1 MYNIKDI
8 SDTILNKLDVM
19 MNRDCQAGKFSLIDI
34 RDKYSQNMDIL
45 YIIKSGEPVYFLL
58 LDIFPKH
65 KNVYIHDVCVNKL
78 HRGKGIFKKSL
89 AFLKGHYSKKGFT
102 NFTLDASHST
112 KEEGLDQ
119 KARIHIF
126 HSAGFDINPET
137 GYFTESGE
145 YEIIKTSILLDTGK
159 RVEIQSMDG
168 DKYIVKDKSGN
179 VSSVSIDQI
188 EKCYDS
194 KSHQLSCPMIMSIR
208 RSGGNKT
215 RKRKRSI
222 H

>member
-1 MYNIKDI
+1 MEVYNIKDI
-8 SDTILNKLDVM
+8 SDTILNKLDGM

-34 RDKYSQNMDIL
+34 RDKYSQNTDIL
-45 YIIKSGEPVYFLL
+45 YIIKAGEPVYFLL
-58 LDIFPKH
+58 LDVFPKH

-89 AFLKGHYSKKGFT
+89 AFLKDHYSKKGFT
-102 NFTLDASHST
+102 NFTLDASDSK

-145 YEIIKTSILLDTGK
+145 YEIIKTNVLLDTGK
-159 RVEIQSMDG
+159 KAEIQSMDG
-168 DKYIVKDKSGN
+168 DKYVVKDRSGK

-194 KSHQLSCPMIMSIR
+194 KSHQLSCPMIMPIKA
-208 RSGGNKT
+208 GGNKRKT
-215 RKRKRSI
+215 RRRR
-222 H
+222 

>member
-1 MYNIKDI
+1 MPDDI
-8 SDTILNKLDVM
+8 LHSLDILTNK
-19 MNRDCQAGKFSLIDI
+19 DCQPGKYTLTKI
-34 RDKYSQNMDIL
+34 REIAKNTDVLYLLEKDKPI
-45 YIIKSGEPVYFLL
+45 YFLL
-58 LDIFPKH
+58 LDLFTKH
-65 KNVYIHDVCVNKL
+65 KMIYIHDVCASKL

-89 AFLKGHYSKKGFT
+89 AFLKDHYSKKGFT
-102 NFTLDASHST
+102 NFTLDASDSK

-145 YEIIKTSILLDTGK
+145 YEIIKTNVLLDTGK
-159 RVEIQSMDG
+159 KAEIQSMDG
-168 DKYIVKDKSGN
+168 DKYVVKDRSGK

-194 KSHQLSCPMIMSIR
+194 KSHQLSCPMIMPIKA
-208 RSGGNKT
+208 GGNKRKT
-215 RKRKRSI
+215 RRRR
-222 H
+222 